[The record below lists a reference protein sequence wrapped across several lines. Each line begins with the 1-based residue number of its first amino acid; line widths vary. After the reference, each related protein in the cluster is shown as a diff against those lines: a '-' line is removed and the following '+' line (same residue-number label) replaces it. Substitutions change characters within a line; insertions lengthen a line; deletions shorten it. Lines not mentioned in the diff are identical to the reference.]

1 MTNKSRIELWTDKG
15 LTITDRLKTKPAIER
30 DIEPALLEQKLQRGD
45 LLQKIRLRRYPSIE
59 VDFNELYAGTY
70 RGSLDELEQ
79 KLFQIGY
86 RNNPSSYVE
95 VTDKLGPDD
104 SSYLRL
110 IIKED
115 TEFPHLN
122 IDRPLGMI
130 PLYNRV
136 KLQNHITTFVDG
148 DVVHILAHQ
157 EASAWLQPLRH
168 LTVSEG
174 KAEIGIREFRQAW
187 KDQFGEELPQP
198 L

>member
-1 MTNKSRIELWTDKG
+1 MNRLDLWADKG
-15 LTITDRLKTKPAIER
+15 LTLTDRLKTKPAVNR
-30 DIEPALLEQKLQRGD
+30 DIEPAVLEQKLQRGD

-59 VDFNELYAGTY
+59 VDFDTLYAGTY

-86 RNNPSSYVE
+86 RNNATSYVE
-95 VTDKLGPDD
+95 VTQRLGPDD
-104 SSYLRL
+104 GSYSRQ

-115 TEFPHLN
+115 SKFPHLN

-130 PLYNRV
+130 PIYNRV

-148 DVVHILAHQ
+148 DVIHILAHR
-157 EASAWLQPLRH
+157 EISAWLQPLRH
-168 LTVSEG
+168 LAISEG
-174 KAEIGIREFRQAW
+174 DAEIGIREFRQSW
-187 KDQFGEELPQP
+187 RDEFGESLPQP